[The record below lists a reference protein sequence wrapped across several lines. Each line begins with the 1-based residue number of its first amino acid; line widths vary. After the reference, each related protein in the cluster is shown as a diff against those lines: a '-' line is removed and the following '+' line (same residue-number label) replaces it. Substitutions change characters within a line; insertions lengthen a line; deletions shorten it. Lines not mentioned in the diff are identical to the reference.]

1 MERHCRHAAIGVG
14 FYQTPYL
21 WLFAAGAS
29 LLFWILEGVWKTI
42 QYAHGPRIERLERAF
57 REDDFETLVPFQ
69 IYESWAAGWR
79 PWSIPANMLS
89 PIVVIPHGITCLV
102 GVTLFVLDV
111 LLGVPLSA

>member
-1 MERHCRHAAIGVG
+1 RRVPAPRAVLRGLRRAPPDGEGVERHCRHAAIGVG

-89 PIVVIPHGITCLV
+89 PIVVIPH
-102 GVTLFVLDV
+102 
-111 LLGVPLSA
+111 